1 MLDVGGAAL
10 DRGSRALLMLGVLHD
25 IFRVAASEEVRAR
38 MRYGFAYISA
48 LLSSGMS

>member
-25 IFRVAASEEVRAR
+25 I
-38 MRYGFAYISA
+38 
-48 LLSSGMS
+48 SSGMS